1 MKEQLRDQ
9 RSRPAPSILPSQLLN
24 LITFCLLL
32 ALAFSM
38 GFITS
43 FYVRNTTIIHP
54 LQTAHVAPRNLSSSL
69 PLPVKAHV
77 MLRRTAT
84 LMHEMNDE
92 ELLWRASIVPR
103 IQRNSTKQAPKVA
116 FLFLTREELPLAP
129 LWEMFF
135 KGNQE
140 LFSIYVHSHP
150 DSNWSLPRDSVFYGR
165 RIPSQAVTWGTIRMM
180 EAERRLLANALL
192 DFSNQRF
199 VLLSE
204 TCVPLFDFATV
215 YSYLINSSRIFI
227 ESYDDAGPSGRG
239 RYRRPMK
246 PRIKLQQWRKGS
258 QWFAMDRS
266 LAVDVISDED
276 YFPLFQRYCRPLCF
290 ADEHYVQT
298 LVSMRN
304 YWSRNANRSLTW
316 VDWSKRGI
324 HPAKFGRSQI
334 NVELLQRMRNGSSCS
349 YNGESTRVCFLFARK
364 FLPNTVNRLVRLA
377 PKLMGFG

>member
-1 MKEQLRDQ
+1 
-9 RSRPAPSILPSQLLN
+9 
-24 LITFCLLL
+24 
-32 ALAFSM
+32 
-38 GFITS
+38 
-43 FYVRNTTIIHP
+43 
-54 LQTAHVAPRNLSSSL
+54 
-69 PLPVKAHV
+69 
-77 MLRRTAT
+77 
-84 LMHEMNDE
+84 
-92 ELLWRASIVPR
+92 
-103 IQRNSTKQAPKVA
+103 
-116 FLFLTREELPLAP
+116 
-129 LWEMFF
+129 
-135 KGNQE
+135 
-140 LFSIYVHSHP
+140 
-150 DSNWSLPRDSVFYGR
+150 
-165 RIPSQAVTWGTIRMM
+165 M

-266 LAVDVISDED
+266 LAVDLISDED

-298 LVSMRN
+298 LVSVRN

-316 VDWSKRGI
+316 VDWSRRGM

-364 FLPNTVNRLVRLA
+364 FLPNTVSRLLPILPPSSATIASPSQHDAGVATPQATVIAGVDVA
-377 PKLMGFG
+377 PSPCEAARRACMPQTTQEPTLLLSLISCFDLCQPLLTTEGCIGLQIFDYGDPCGVEDCYTSSQQDRAINSSRGQQLLSFTAASRSFTELLQI